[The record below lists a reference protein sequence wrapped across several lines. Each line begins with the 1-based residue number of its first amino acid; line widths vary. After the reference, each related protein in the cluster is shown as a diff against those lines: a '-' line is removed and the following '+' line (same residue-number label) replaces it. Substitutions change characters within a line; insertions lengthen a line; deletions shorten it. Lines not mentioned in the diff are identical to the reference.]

1 MKHSLTPPLLLF
13 FTLLLCDAAYAR
25 QPEPRGEL
33 QAEEKQTIALFK
45 ESSRSVVYITSIAM
59 RRDFFSFDLM
69 EIPQGTG
76 SGFIWDAQ
84 GHIVTNFHVI
94 QNATAAQ
101 VTLENQQS
109 YPAELVGVEPDKDV
123 AVLKIDVKGTPMRPI
138 AVGTSN
144 DLQVGQSVL
153 AIGNPFGLDQSLT
166 TGVISALGREIK
178 SATGRPITGVIQTD
192 AVINPGNSG
201 GPLLDS
207 AGRLI
212 GMNTAIYSPTGAS
225 VGIGFAVPVDTVN
238 RIVEQLIRYGKV
250 VRPTLG
256 VVFAEDHVMRRL
268 GLKGVLVLD
277 FAPKSGAAAAGL
289 RPTRRDRFGRVEL
302 GDILVQIDGKPVA
315 STNDVY
321 KAIDAHEVGDTVK
334 LTVER
339 EGKKDTL
346 TVKLGKE

>member
-1 MKHSLTPPLLLF
+1 M
-13 FTLLLCDAAYAR
+13 TLMQRRSVRALVLVFALSRVAEAR
-25 QPEPRGEL
+25 TPEPRGEL
-33 QAEEKQTIALFK
+33 SAEEKATIALFK
-45 ESSRSVVYITSIAM
+45 ESSHSVVYITSIAM
-59 RRDFFSFDLM
+59 RRDYFSFDLM

-76 SGFIWDAQ
+76 SGFVWDTA
-84 GHIVTNFHVI
+84 GHIVTNYHVI
-94 QNATAAQ
+94 QNASAAQ
-101 VTLENQQS
+101 VTLDNQQS
-109 YPAELVGVEPDKDV
+109 YAAELVGVEPDKDV
-123 AVLKIDVKGTPMRPI
+123 AVLKIDVKGGVKAI
-138 AVGTSN
+138 AVGSSS
-144 DLQVGQSVL
+144 DLQVGQKVL

-256 VVFAEDHVMRRL
+256 IVFAEDQVMRRL
-268 GLKGVLVLD
+268 GIKGSLVLD
-277 FAPKSGAAAAGL
+277 FAPKSAAAAAGL
-289 RPTRRDRFGRVEL
+289 RPTRRDAYGRVQL
-302 GDILVQIDGKPVA
+302 GDVVVQIEGKPVA
-315 STNDVY
+315 SVNDIY
-321 KAIDAHEVGDTVK
+321 KAIDGHEVGDKVA
-334 LTVER
+334 LVVER
-339 EGKKDTL
+339 GDKRETVQ
-346 TVKLGKE
+346 VKLGRE